1 MTNIYVLKLEQNK
14 YYIGKTNNINTR
26 LNDHMSGNGSQWTK
40 KYKPIEIIQ
49 VIPNCD
55 DFDEDKYTKIYMNKF
70 GIYNVRGGSYT
81 KIVLSKEEI
90 SLVEKEITAS
100 TDKCYNCNKPG
111 HFSKECNL
119 LEEEEWE
126 SESETENV
134 VPVKNNSIFNIFTSV
149 IQTFS
154 TIVSEFDKAN
164 RNVCYRCGRD
174 THFAEECYAKTTKNG
189 NEINKI
195 KSKKTCYRCG
205 RDGHYSTN
213 CYAKT
218 YI

>member
-14 YYIGKTNNINTR
+14 YYIGKTNNINIR

-40 KYKPIEIIQ
+40 KYKPIEITE

-90 SLVEKEITAS
+90 SLLEKEITGS

-119 LEEEEWE
+119 LEEENEDYE
-126 SESETENV
+126 SESNFEKENV
-134 VPVKNNSIFNIFTSV
+134 LPVKNNSIFNIFTSA

-154 TIVSEFDKAN
+154 NIVSEFDKAN

-174 THFAEECYAKTTKNG
+174 THFANKCYAKTHING
-189 NEINKI
+189 
-195 KSKKTCYRCG
+195 YRL
-205 RDGHYSTN
+205 
-213 CYAKT
+213 
-218 YI
+218 